1 MTEQKPSAPRRPV
14 SGRQPGG
21 VEHENH
27 PHHDHF
33 TVVGNHL
40 LQHPELSLT
49 AIGLAVHIQSLPA
62 GTPVGI
68 KSLAGKFPEGE
79 IRIAAALR
87 ELEEHGYLART
98 KERLRSGRVVTR
110 TVSRNKPRAAFA
122 MAAWPA
128 RPGAGEPPFPVPGPA
143 AAPAAAPVSALAAAP
158 VSALA
163 TAPVSALA
171 AGPAPVPVAA
181 PIVRVDPVSVAG
193 APVADSVTE
202 QVANPAADPAA
213 NPVATEL
220 LARLRVHDS
229 RLLLTERDVRR
240 LAPAVMAWLER
251 GVPPTAVE
259 RTLTAGLPQEPIRHP
274 AAFLER
280 RLTSD
285 LPPALPAPRTPAPA
299 SRRPDPLQTCDG
311 CERAFRASRPGRC
324 RDCRERPLSAQV
336 AA

>member
-1 MTEQKPSAPRRPV
+1 MTEQKPSAPPRPV
-14 SGRQPGG
+14 SGRHPRG

-62 GTPVGI
+62 GSPVGI

-87 ELEEHGYLART
+87 ELEEYGYLART
-98 KERLRSGRVVTR
+98 NERLQSGRVVTR

-122 MAAWPA
+122 TAAWPA
-128 RPGAGEPPFPVPGPA
+128 RPVAGEPPFPVPGPVVD
-143 AAPAAAPVSALAAAP
+143 APGV
-158 VSALA
+158 
-163 TAPVSALA
+163 
-171 AGPAPVPVAA
+171 
-181 PIVRVDPVSVAG
+181 
-193 APVADSVTE
+193 DSVTE
-202 QVANPAADPAA
+202 QAADPAA
-213 NPVATEL
+213 NPVATAL
-220 LARLRVHDS
+220 LAGLRVHDS

-285 LPPALPAPRTPAPA
+285 LPPALPASRTPAPDL
-299 SRRPDPLQTCDG
+299 RRPDPLQTCDG
-311 CERAFRASRPGRC
+311 CDRAFRASRPGRC

>member
-1 MTEQKPSAPRRPV
+1 MTEQKPSAPPRPV
-14 SGRQPGG
+14 SGRHPRG

-62 GTPVGI
+62 GSPVGI

-87 ELEEHGYLART
+87 ELEEYGYLART
-98 KERLRSGRVVTR
+98 KERLQSGRVVTR

-122 MAAWPA
+122 TAAWPA
-128 RPGAGEPPFPVPGPA
+128 RPVAGEPPFPVPGPVVD
-143 AAPAAAPVSALAAAP
+143 APGV
-158 VSALA
+158 
-163 TAPVSALA
+163 
-171 AGPAPVPVAA
+171 
-181 PIVRVDPVSVAG
+181 
-193 APVADSVTE
+193 DSVTE
-202 QVANPAADPAA
+202 QAA
-213 NPVATEL
+213 NPVATAL
-220 LARLRVHDS
+220 LAGLRVHDS

-251 GVPPTAVE
+251 GVPSTAVE

-285 LPPALPAPRTPAPA
+285 LPPALPASRTPAPDL
-299 SRRPDPLQTCDG
+299 RRPDPLQTCDG
-311 CERAFRASRPGRC
+311 CDRAFRASRPGRC
-324 RDCRERPLSAQV
+324 RDCRESPLSAQV

>member
-1 MTEQKPSAPRRPV
+1 MTEQKPSAPPRLV
-14 SGRQPGG
+14 SGRHPGG

-62 GTPVGI
+62 GSPVGI

-98 KERLRSGRVVTR
+98 KERLQSGRVVTR

-122 MAAWPA
+122 TAAWPA
-128 RPGAGEPPFPVPGPA
+128 RPVAGEPPFPVPGPVVDA
-143 AAPAAAPVSALAAAP
+143 QA
-158 VSALA
+158 
-163 TAPVSALA
+163 
-171 AGPAPVPVAA
+171 PAPVVDA
-181 PIVRVDPVSVAG
+181 PGV
-193 APVADSVTE
+193 DSVTE
-202 QVANPAADPAA
+202 QAA
-213 NPVATEL
+213 NPVATAL
-220 LARLRVHDS
+220 LAGLRVHDS

-259 RTLTAGLPQEPIRHP
+259 RTLTAGLPQEPIRH
-274 AAFLER
+274 
-280 RLTSD
+280 
-285 LPPALPAPRTPAPA
+285 
-299 SRRPDPLQTCDG
+299 
-311 CERAFRASRPGRC
+311 
-324 RDCRERPLSAQV
+324 
-336 AA
+336 

>member
-1 MTEQKPSAPRRPV
+1 MTEQKPSAPPRLV
-14 SGRQPGG
+14 SGRRPGG

-62 GTPVGI
+62 GSPVGI

-98 KERLRSGRVVTR
+98 KERLQSGRVVTR

-122 MAAWPA
+122 TAAWPA
-128 RPGAGEPPFPVPGPA
+128 RPVAGEPPFPVPGPVVDA
-143 AAPAAAPVSALAAAP
+143 QVPGPVVDAQA
-158 VSALA
+158 
-163 TAPVSALA
+163 
-171 AGPAPVPVAA
+171 PAPVVDA
-181 PIVRVDPVSVAG
+181 PGV
-193 APVADSVTE
+193 DSVTE
-202 QVANPAADPAA
+202 QAA
-213 NPVATEL
+213 NPVATAL
-220 LARLRVHDS
+220 LAGLRVHDS

-259 RTLTAGLPQEPIRHP
+259 RTLTTGLPQEPIRHP

-285 LPPALPAPRTPAPA
+285 LPPALPASRTPAPDL
-299 SRRPDPLQTCDG
+299 RRPDPLQTCDG
-311 CERAFRASRPGRC
+311 CDRAFRASRPGRC
-324 RDCRERPLSAQV
+324 RDCRESPLSAQV